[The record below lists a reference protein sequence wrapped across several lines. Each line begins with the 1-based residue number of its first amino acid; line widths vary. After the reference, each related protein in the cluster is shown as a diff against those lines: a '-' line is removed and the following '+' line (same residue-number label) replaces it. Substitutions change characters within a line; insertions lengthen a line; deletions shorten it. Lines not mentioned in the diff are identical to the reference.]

1 MRLPRGLAACNS
13 IEQGRRERP
22 WLYPAALARYPFL
35 PMSLLDL
42 LNHLLNFVA
51 PALAVGFLC
60 ALMGRAFRRKAG
72 GRAWWAQGA
81 INSGVGALVL
91 LGGVVLTGR
100 DGAMATYAALVVAC
114 GTSQWLV
121 SDGWRK

>member
-1 MRLPRGLAACNS
+1 
-13 IEQGRRERP
+13 
-22 WLYPAALARYPFL
+22 
-35 PMSLLDL
+35 MSLLDL
-42 LNHLLNFVA
+42 LNHLLNLVA

-91 LGGVVLTGR
+91 LGGVVLAGR

-121 SDGWRK
+121 SGGWRA